1 MKLPSPISSPLERGN
16 RAAFQKRPAV
26 QQGQAMTEFVVIALA
41 LIPLFLMFPVIG
53 KYQDIAHNVQLASR
67 YAAFDAL
74 NRNDVSSSWKPEGQ
88 LAEEV
93 RRRFFGDPEAPI
105 RTGDGAEDYDYAAH
119 QNLFWRKP
127 NGESLIEDPQNDVK
141 LGFGD
146 KDSQNHDD
154 AFTAAADGR
163 PFPLHDSFDL
173 RARGIYTASISV
185 TLANL
190 PSGLKS
196 YEPFDRI
203 NLALLRSTS
212 VIIDPWMAAGPR
224 QAELRFG
231 GNDQIF
237 PAAAL
242 RTAGTP
248 VDAAVGVIDLPG
260 GLRAP
265 QIGALEFWRD
275 AVPNDRLK

>member
-1 MKLPSPISSPLERGN
+1 
-16 RAAFQKRPAV
+16 
-26 QQGQAMTEFVVIALA
+26 MTEFVVIALA

-53 KYQDIAHNVQLASR
+53 KYQDIAHNVQLSSR

-74 NRNDVSSSWKPEGQ
+74 NRNDVSGNWKPEEQ
-88 LAEEV
+88 LAEEI
-93 RRRFFGDPEAPI
+93 RRRFFGDPEALI
-105 RTGDGAEDYDYAAH
+105 RTNDGAEDYAQATS

-127 NGESLIEDPQNDVK
+127 NGESLIKDTQNDVK
-141 LGFGD
+141 LGFGPR
-146 KDSQNHDD
+146 DSQNRDD

-163 PFPLHDSFDL
+163 PFPIHDSFDL
-173 RARGIYTASISV
+173 HARGIYTASISV

-196 YEPFDRI
+196 YEPLDRI

-231 GNDQIF
+231 GNDRIF

-242 RTAGTP
+242 RTASTL